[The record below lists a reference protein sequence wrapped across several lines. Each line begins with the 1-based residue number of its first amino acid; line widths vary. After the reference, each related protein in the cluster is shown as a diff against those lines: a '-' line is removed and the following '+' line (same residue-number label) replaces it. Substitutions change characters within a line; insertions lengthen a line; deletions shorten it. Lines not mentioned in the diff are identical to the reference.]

1 MKSLSLFGFPLLYL
15 IPLLVPSS
23 SARAQSF
30 LDAAKSQAVDA
41 KTQLPANPAAW
52 LNSPPLT
59 TEMLAGKSAFLYFYE
74 EGCPRCRERWPAI
87 FEAANQFQGKPVV
100 FIAVNSGTPRNEVQR
115 YASEVGLKW
124 PVIVDTDRSFEKA
137 AGLTNEISLQ
147 NIYQAR
153 ALLPDGSI
161 QNASTD
167 IASSVPELLTDAKWR
182 VEPTEVPDLLKPAWL
197 QIEFGNFN
205 AASALIK
212 KNLSSPKSDVKSG
225 AEKLMAAV
233 TKERDAAI
241 KAADEADA
249 AGRKW
254 EAFKLYTAL
263 VLRFKTFDVPTEIHV
278 KLRELPTTEAV
289 RNELAAGKLWDGV
302 ARQLSP
308 AAPPSKG
315 ALAQLQRI
323 VKQHPDTEAAR
334 HAQLVIDRA
343 AVASQ

>member
-1 MKSLSLFGFPLLYL
+1 MKLHTSFGFPLFLC
-15 IPLLVPSS
+15 IALLSPSTS
-23 SARAQSF
+23 VRAQSF
-30 LDAAKSQAVDA
+30 LDAAKSQLGVA
-41 KTQLPANPAAW
+41 KTQLPTNPAAW

-59 TEMLAGKSAFLYFYE
+59 TEMLAGKAAFLYFFE

-124 PVIVDTDRSFEKA
+124 PVIVDTDRTFEKV

-153 ALLPDGSI
+153 GLLPDGSI

-167 IASSVPELLTDAKWR
+167 IAASVPELLSDAKWR
-182 VEPTEVPDLLKPAWL
+182 VEPAEVPELLKPAWL

-205 AASALIK
+205 AASALVK
-212 KNLSSPKSDVKSG
+212 KNLSSPKADVKSG
-225 AEKLMAAV
+225 AEKLLAAV
-233 TKERDAAI
+233 AKERDAAI
-241 KAADEADA
+241 KAADDADA
-249 AGRKW
+249 GGRKW

-263 VLRFKTFDVPTEIHV
+263 VLRFKTFDVPTEVHT
-278 KLRELPTTEAV
+278 KLRELAVDEAV

-302 ARQLSP
+302 ARQFSP
-308 AAPPSKG
+308 TAAPSKG
-315 ALAQLQRI
+315 ALSQLQRL

-334 HAQLVIDRA
+334 HAQAVLDRTSG
-343 AVASQ
+343 ASQ

>member
-1 MKSLSLFGFPLLYL
+1 MKSRSSFGLRCFLL
-15 IPLLVPSS
+15 IALLNLVTQ
-23 SARAQSF
+23 ARAQSF
-30 LDAAKSQAVDA
+30 IEVA
-41 KTQLPANPAAW
+41 KTQLPSNPAAW
-52 LNSPPLT
+52 LHSPPLT
-59 TEMLAGKSAFLYFYE
+59 TEMLAGKAAFLYFFE
-74 EGCPRCRERWPAI
+74 EDCPRCRERWPAI
-87 FEAANQFQGKPVV
+87 FEAAAQFQGKPVV

-153 ALLPDGSI
+153 GLLPDGSL

-167 IASSVPELLTDAKWR
+167 IAASVPELLSDAKWR
-182 VEPTEVPDLLKPAWL
+182 VEPAEVPEPLKPAWL

-205 AASALIK
+205 AASALVK
-212 KNLSSPKSDVKSG
+212 KNLSSPKADVKSG
-225 AEKLMAAV
+225 AEKLLAAV
-233 TKERDAAI
+233 VKERDAAI
-241 KAADEADA
+241 KNAEVADA
-249 AGRKW
+249 GGRKW

-263 VLRFKTFDVPTEIHV
+263 VLRFKTFDVPSEVPT
-278 KLRELPTTEAV
+278 KLRELAAEEAV

-302 ARQLSP
+302 ARQISP
-308 AAPPSKG
+308 AAPPSKA

-334 HAQLVIDRA
+334 QAQAVLDRA
-343 AVASQ
+343 SGASE